1 MPKNGGVLVVPR
13 SHGTRSG
20 RSHRTR
26 WSSVL
31 HGGRQCCLKEPR
43 SERKTT
49 PARGSGT
56 PDETFSAPARGSNT
70 PDETFSAPA
79 RHGSGH
85 HEIFIAHT
93 HPKCPISD
101 HFHRAGAIFLS
112 QRHPTQPHGATQ
124 GRSFFHATPGS
135 TPAWRTPEKPS
146 APQDA
151 EPDHRARRSR
161 RSQASEKSHAIQLEE
176 DSITSENIAISTL

>member
-49 PARGSGT
+49 PARGS
-56 PDETFSAPARGSNT
+56 NT

-93 HPKCPISD
+93 HPKCPISN
-101 HFHRAGAIFLS
+101 HFQRAGAIFLS

-124 GRSFFHATPGS
+124 GRSFFHAPPGAP
-135 TPAWRTPEKPS
+135 PAWRTPEKPS
-146 APQDA
+146 PPRDAAPG
-151 EPDHRARRSR
+151 RGARRSR
-161 RSQASEKSHAIQLEE
+161 QSQASEKSHAIRLGEV
-176 DSITSENIAISTL
+176 STTSENVAISTL

>member
-31 HGGRQCCLKEPR
+31 HSGRQCCLTEPR

-56 PDETFSAPARGSNT
+56 PDETFFAPARVSGT
-70 PDETFSAPA
+70 PDETFFAPA

-93 HPKCPISD
+93 HPKCLISD
-101 HFHRAGAIFLS
+101 HFQRAGAIFLS
-112 QRHPTQPHGATQ
+112 QRHPTRPHGATQ

-135 TPAWRTPEKPS
+135 TPAWRTPEEPR
-146 APQDA
+146 APRDA
-151 EPDHRARRSR
+151 EPNRGAGGWRQG
-161 RSQASEKSHAIQLEE
+161 QASEKSHAIRLDE
-176 DSITSENIAISTL
+176 DSITSDNIAISTL

>member
-49 PARGSGT
+49 PARGSNT
-56 PDETFSAPARGSNT
+56 PDETFSTPARGSNT

-101 HFHRAGAIFLS
+101 HFQRAGAIFLS

-124 GRSFFHATPGS
+124 GRSFFHATP
-135 TPAWRTPEKPS
+135 REH
-146 APQDA
+146 PQRGGHPRIRA
-151 EPDHRARRSR
+151 HLETQSLTAVPVGGGRARPQKSR
-161 RSQASEKSHAIQLEE
+161 MQFDWMKIQ
-176 DSITSENIAISTL
+176 